1 VCRGTVAEVRCSD
14 IGEGTGIF
22 GQIARLDVTVDG
34 DDGSAPASLIAKMAC
49 IEPANLEIAQM
60 LGLYEREINMFEHVL
75 DDTPI
80 RTPVCHAAVRSDD
93 GRFLLLLEDLS
104 VDYEVGDQIVGAT
117 LEQAARRWQRPIR
130 RGSSTTSSTSMP
142 APYSESLVVDVRTDD
157 GPGRDG
163 AGEDRGG

>member
-1 VCRGTVAEVRCSD
+1 MDVPATPAEISASDLNEVAAAACAGGTVAEVRCSD

-104 VDYEVGDQIVGAT
+104 VDYQVGDQIVGAT
-117 LEQAARRWQRPIR
+117 LEQAARRWQRPIH
-130 RGSSTTSSTSMP
+130 
-142 APYSESLVVDVRTDD
+142 VVDIDARSVL
-157 GPGRDG
+157 
-163 AGEDRGG
+163 